1 MILDVPPAKLAV
13 GVSVAV
19 QTAPVPVKPDK
30 TPFVATM
37 SPMKN
42 EVPMSSLKVK
52 VMVAVC
58 PAKIALRLE
67 VMVKVGAVVSTRT
80 EPTVQAG

>member
-1 MILDVPPAKLAV
+1 MLDVPPAKLAV

-19 QTAPVPVKPDK
+19 HTAPAPEKLDK
-30 TPFVATM
+30 TPLVATM
-37 SPMKN
+37 SPITN
-42 EVPMSSLKVK
+42 DVPMSSLNVN
-52 VMVAVC
+52 VMVAVW

-67 VMVKVGAVVSTRT
+67 VMLKVGAVVSTRT

>member
-1 MILDVPPAKLAV
+1 MLDVPPAKLAV
-13 GVSVAV
+13 GVRVAV
-19 QTAPVPVKPDK
+19 HTAPVPVKLDK
-30 TPFVATM
+30 TPLVATM
-37 SPMKN
+37 SPITN
-42 EVPMSSLKVK
+42 EVPMSSLNVK

-67 VMVKVGAVVSTRT
+67 VMLKVGAVVSTRT